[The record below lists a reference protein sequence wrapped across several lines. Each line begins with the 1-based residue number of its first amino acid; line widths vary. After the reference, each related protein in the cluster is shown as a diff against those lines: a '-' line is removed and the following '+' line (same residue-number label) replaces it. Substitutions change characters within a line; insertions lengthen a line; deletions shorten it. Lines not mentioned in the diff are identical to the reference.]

1 MAENERSDNNI
12 DKSPFKSVDLIYY
25 INQQYQSKTIKM
37 KLFINNK
44 NNYIITYKDITNSFY
59 YFLKENEDIEEGE
72 IKDENPDDIFLD
84 INENNLFYIFIKY
97 FDGKGWI
104 SLQENEI
111 IYINEDIT
119 FDKLKIM
126 IKVLI
131 LTNENLELKKNYEN
145 IEKRI
150 QDIYDEINE
159 NKKESDDIDSN
170 TNLNLVVLT
179 ANPLMGKEIKEEI
192 IQANLKELRTM
203 NDFNIIPAKIYELLE
218 EENKLKYTEFWPL
231 TEETFKNVIFNDNI
245 RPKIL
250 HLICKSVYQKT
261 DSTKDNCDSSNYVNL
276 VFEEKYDYI
285 MKLMN
290 KNDFQEIFKDNNIK
304 DKIKDITLII
314 STQLAEDVYDIF
326 KSFGFKN
333 ILVQHAT
340 LANLSFLA
348 NFNYDFYQDIILN
361 LENNIFEIYQDALKT
376 YIDKIKC
383 PTFCCCFHKHKN
395 NCNLL
400 NNLKNELFNDNE
412 IKSEIEKLSETIPH
426 FFHLWPKCQFDSM
439 CNEQN
444 FCFHKGVCSQ
454 RFKLSKFKKQGK
466 IYNNCCCLNK
476 TPHNI
481 NHVFWKD
488 FTEREKNNRIKFK
501 KTEVRKEKKYIPD
514 YKIMNVLVG
523 YNQIVYDIL
532 KYFDSKEIYFN
543 IYGND
548 INNLEEL
555 GNIIIEY
562 YKERHNSQEEGKKK
576 KKKILSQILM
586 KIII

>member
-290 KNDFQEIFKDNNIK
+290 KNDFQEIFKDDNIK

-333 ILVQHAT
+333 ISLEHDN
-340 LANLSFLA
+340 LANL
-348 NFNYDFYQDIILN
+348 
-361 LENNIFEIYQDALKT
+361 
-376 YIDKIKC
+376 
-383 PTFCCCFHKHKN
+383 
-395 NCNLL
+395 
-400 NNLKNELFNDNE
+400 
-412 IKSEIEKLSETIPH
+412 
-426 FFHLWPKCQFDSM
+426 
-439 CNEQN
+439 
-444 FCFHKGVCSQ
+444 
-454 RFKLSKFKKQGK
+454 
-466 IYNNCCCLNK
+466 
-476 TPHNI
+476 
-481 NHVFWKD
+481 
-488 FTEREKNNRIKFK
+488 
-501 KTEVRKEKKYIPD
+501 
-514 YKIMNVLVG
+514 
-523 YNQIVYDIL
+523 
-532 KYFDSKEIYFN
+532 
-543 IYGND
+543 
-548 INNLEEL
+548 
-555 GNIIIEY
+555 
-562 YKERHNSQEEGKKK
+562 
-576 KKKILSQILM
+576 
-586 KIII
+586 